1 VRFISGFHF
10 SKFSSGFI
18 SHFRISFLKRAGIL
32 PKQPSNVNNV
42 ILGLNTAFPN
52 VVIVE
57 FWERLQDG
65 VNEDRWVEVKLYG
78 RNT

>member
-1 VRFISGFHF
+1 
-10 SKFSSGFI
+10 
-18 SHFRISFLKRAGIL
+18 
-32 PKQPSNVNNV
+32 V
-42 ILGLNTAFPN
+42 ILGLNPAFPN

>member
-1 VRFISGFHF
+1 MLSSHRAVRLEAERNLSL
-10 SKFSSGFI
+10 SRPMSDAS
-18 SHFRISFLKRAGIL
+18 
-32 PKQPSNVNNV
+32 NV
-42 ILGLNTAFPN
+42 ILGLNPAFPN